1 MLYLLPENDTL
12 QHICLEMR
20 DYKDKT
26 KEELLEI
33 IRELEEQLA
42 SRSLPTDPCP
52 DEEPER
58 FREKYGKEI
67 LEAILIC

>member
-33 IRELEEQLA
+33 IRELEEQLV
-42 SRSLPTDPCP
+42 SRSLPADPCP

-58 FREKYGKEI
+58 FREKYWQRNTGSYP
-67 LEAILIC
+67 

>member
-33 IRELEEQLA
+33 IRETGRTAGKPL
-42 SRSLPTDPCP
+42 LPTDPC
-52 DEEPER
+52 R
-58 FREKYGKEI
+58 MKSQNASVRNMARKEI
-67 LEAILIC
+67 LGGYP

>member
-42 SRSLPTDPCP
+42 SRSLPILV
-52 DEEPER
+52 R
-58 FREKYGKEI
+58 MKSQNASVRNMARKYWR
-67 LEAILIC
+67 LSLIC